1 MSEQEKDLS
10 PYYYNR
16 KPCTCKQ
23 AVEYSIEESKKDPT
37 PHYYRGKYCT
47 CRQAIESILE
57 NSPLPPYIAF
67 CIATAIPYL
76 WRAGKKDD
84 LKQDLKKARDW
95 IDFAIQ
101 SLED

>member
-1 MSEQEKDLS
+1 MSD
-10 PYYYNR
+10 PNYY
-16 KPCTCKQ
+16 Q
-23 AVEYSIEESKKDPT
+23 
-37 PHYYRGKYCT
+37 GKHCT
-47 CRQAIESILE
+47 CRQAIESMLE
-57 NSPLPPYIAF
+57 NSPLPHYVAF